1 MSARHEFLA
10 ALGPWLGALGLRLLA
25 QTLRVR
31 REEETVASRLA
42 AGLPTIY
49 AVWHGRLLLMAWLY
63 ADRRLRVL
71 ISRSRDG
78 ETVAAI
84 IRRFGF
90 VPVRGSSSRGG
101 ALGLRTLA
109 RALQSGH
116 SVVVVPDGPR
126 GPREVVKPGIVALAR
141 MTGASVV
148 PVALGSSSEWR
159 LRSWDE
165 FRIPR
170 PFSRCVVRFGEPIRV
185 ARDADAAEEEAARKE
200 IESALRAVSWRV
212 DEEVAR

>member
-1 MSARHEFLA
+1 
-10 ALGPWLGALGLRLLA
+10 
-25 QTLRVR
+25 
-31 REEETVASRLA
+31 
-42 AGLPTIY
+42 
-49 AVWHGRLLLMAWLY
+49 
-63 ADRRLRVL
+63 
-71 ISRSRDG
+71 
-78 ETVAAI
+78 
-84 IRRFGF
+84 
-90 VPVRGSSSRGG
+90 
-101 ALGLRTLA
+101 
-109 RALQSGH
+109 
-116 SVVVVPDGPR
+116 
-126 GPREVVKPGIVALAR
+126 